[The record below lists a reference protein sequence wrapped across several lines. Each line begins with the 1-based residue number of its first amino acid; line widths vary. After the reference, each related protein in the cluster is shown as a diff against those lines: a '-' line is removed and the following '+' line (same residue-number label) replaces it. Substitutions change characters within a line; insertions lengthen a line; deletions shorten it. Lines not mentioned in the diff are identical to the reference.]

1 MWSVLLS
8 SNTQW
13 VLLSTMVLG
22 AAAGMVGSVAY
33 FKRQN
38 LMSDAL
44 SHAALPG
51 VVLAFIVLGEK
62 QLLFLMLGAAISA
75 LLGAF
80 FIQMITS
87 ATRISQDTAM
97 GMILSVFYG
106 LGIMLLTLAN
116 RMSTGNQS
124 GLDSFIYGQAAA
136 MVRTDMYTMIVL
148 AVAVIAVL
156 FFLFKEWKVYLFDVA
171 FAKGIGMSIK
181 GMDLLYL
188 IILVTT
194 IVVGIQAVGV
204 ILIAALMIIPAVSAR
219 YWTKTFSN
227 MLILAAVFGGLSGAI
242 GTWITAIWSGLPTG
256 PFIVLVAAAI
266 FTVSLLLGKEKGLI
280 IRYVEQQKNRKMM
293 KEQTHLKARG
303 VR

>member
-1 MWSVLLS
+1 
-8 SNTQW
+8 
-13 VLLSTMVLG
+13 MVLG